1 MEDFELS
8 KGALF
13 SHEWKWIRALTI
25 MLWQPPIILHWG
37 RPQTIIAMVSS
48 RLQVKMTLRSAAR
61 PRRALT
67 GHSAGI
73 FVSLHSLR
81 FHLWFTPSTLPI
93 HLVISYSHTFHL
105 SVTYLVCKM
114 SSNCFTKDWSGRRA
128 FTKHSITSWF
138 SEVLPKCFTFRS
150 LTHFTSMPFLTLNDL
165 FSVTFGSFCMW
176 TALCVSCGWTK

>member
-48 RLQVKMTLRSAAR
+48 RLPVKMTLRSAAR

-81 FHLWFTPSTLPI
+81 FHLWFTLSTLPI

-105 SVTYLVCKM
+105 SVT
-114 SSNCFTKDWSGRRA
+114 WSARCPVTDSQRTGQGLEA
-128 FTKHSITSWF
+128 SFHK
-138 SEVLPKCFTFRS
+138 
-150 LTHFTSMPFLTLNDL
+150 TLNSLLDFKSAPQML
-165 FSVTFGSFCMW
+165 YLCKSHTFHFN
-176 TALCVSCGWTK
+176 AIPYP